1 MLERQNAEVRIIDLL
16 GRADGTVSGA
26 LLSRELGMSRA
37 AVWKHIEALR
47 RAGYAIEAKSRAGYR
62 LISAD
67 APPYGPIEILNSTV
81 TDFIGARVAYFDTI
95 ESTNTE
101 ALALA
106 RAGAKEGTV
115 VVADTQLQGRGRI
128 GRTWVSP
135 AAVNLYTS
143 VILRPSISPPNAH
156 MLTLLAAVALAEVVE
171 EATGKRPSV
180 KWPNDILV
188 DGRKIA
194 GILLEMDSEM
204 DRVHF
209 VVIGIGVNINMD
221 CAALPAE
228 LRKGATSVAIERGE
242 EAGGDYS
249 RVEFAAKLYYALEK
263 WYKIVSGSGAGLE
276 GFGPVVEAWRSYFPH
291 EGKRLRVVSFSN
303 SVEGICVGIDFDG
316 ALLLQTAPG
325 TVERIISGDVQLCR
339 EVPEE
344 GI

>member
-16 GRADGTVSGA
+16 KRASGAVSGA

-37 AVWKHIEALR
+37 AVWKHIEVLR
-47 RAGYAIEAKSRAGYR
+47 KAGYAIEAKPRAGYR
-62 LISAD
+62 LVSTEEA
-67 APPYGPIEILNSTV
+67 PYGPIEFLNSTV
-81 TDFIGARVAYFDTI
+81 TDFIGARIAYFDTV

-101 ALALA
+101 ALELA
-106 RAGAKEGTV
+106 RAGAEEGTV

-143 VILRPSISPPNAH
+143 VILRPAISPPNAH
-156 MLTLLAAVALAEVVE
+156 MLTLLAAVALAEVIE
-171 EATGKRPSV
+171 EATGKSVAV

-188 DGRKIA
+188 EGRKIA
-194 GILLEMDSEM
+194 GILLEMDSEI

-221 CAALPAE
+221 CALLPAE
-228 LRKGATSVAIERGE
+228 LRTGATSVAVERG
-242 EAGGDYS
+242 GNYS
-249 RVEFAAKLYYALEK
+249 RVEFAANLYYALEK

-276 GFGPVVEAWRSYFPH
+276 GFAPVVEAWKGYFPY
-291 EGKRLRVVSFSN
+291 EGKRLRVVSFSD
-303 SVEGICVGIDFDG
+303 STEGICVGIDFDG

-339 EVPEE
+339 EAPED
-344 GI
+344 GVYK